1 MVKELEFLRLRD
13 GLCSAVHGELAV
25 YIAGMGFD
33 RPSAEEQPGRDLRI
47 GQAIRE
53 ESQHV
58 HFTAAKLFGQRLA
71 GAWVWMFLRRIFSCP
86 RQLSLVQHRLAL
98 KGLRDGL
105 LTTHPFSV
113 LPPLAKARPS

>member
-1 MVKELEFLRLRD
+1 MLEQLQFVSLRD
-13 GLCSAVHGELAV
+13 GLCSAVHGELAG

-86 RQLSLVQHRLAL
+86 CKLSLIEHGPAL
-98 KGLRDGL
+98 
-105 LTTHPFSV
+105 
-113 LPPLAKARPS
+113 